1 MKYEYQD
8 IIKEEL
14 LNQKEKEIDKST
26 LKTATFNVF
35 RYVFG
40 QYIVNPEYKS
50 QKDNP
55 DIHIVKGEIFGVCNL
70 QGSEYSIDFTVYEMD
85 YPAEH
90 ENHIL
95 CHLNIN

>member
-50 QKDNP
+50 L
-55 DIHIVKGEIFGVCNL
+55 E
-70 QGSEYSIDFTVYEMD
+70 SIKNSKLDRLKKRME
-85 YPAEH
+85 ES
-90 ENHIL
+90 
-95 CHLNIN
+95 